1 MRMRSFIS
9 GVLAASLAVSSF
21 AARAEMIGTAT
32 LLSAAD
38 AARQQQQVE
47 SFLGRADVQRQLV
60 ALGVEPAQ
68 AAERVAA
75 LTDAELQ
82 ELAGRIESLPAGAG
96 ALEVAL
102 LVVLILLIL
111 ELAGAINIFTKV

>member
-1 MRMRSFIS
+1 MRMQSFVS
-9 GVLAASLAVSSF
+9 GVLAASLAVSPF
-21 AARAEMIGTAT
+21 TVRAEMIGTAA
-32 LLSAAD
+32 LLSAAE
-38 AARQQQQVE
+38 AAGQEERVAA
-47 SFLGRADVQRQLV
+47 FLGREDVQGQLV

-68 AAERVAA
+68 AAARVAA

-82 ELAGRIESLPAGAG
+82 ELSGRIESLPAGAG
-96 ALEVAL
+96 ALEIAL

>member
-38 AARQQQQVE
+38 AARQQQRVE
-47 SFLGRADVQRQLV
+47 SFLGRGDVQRQLV